1 MTIRKEKEQS
11 LQQKQRDSEY
21 ETILKLRKERK
32 ERETLLKA
40 REEGVRKH
48 KADIDSYETEQSIK
62 LEKERIGL
70 LAFVE
75 QQKERERMLDAFENA
90 LIRKQKHLS
99 ERYIS
104 VKTEQV
110 DYMLLLEERDRKEQA
125 LREREE
131 VLRKKQIELEKYE
144 QIILQQEE
152 QESNKRNS
160 DPYDKLIA
168 KREREFEQR
177 MLTLKQKEEN
187 LTKREQSLK
196 EREISLLLSNSTIST
211 KAGNS
216 AEQTEDALKKEKQEI
231 NVLKELNV
239 TVKKDDSTLITE
251 KKPQVPESLVTVT
264 ENLTLFPKVSIFSG
278 EDPTPKNEVSFE
290 EWKFEVNCIRKN
302 KSYSDQVV
310 AQAIMKSLRAP
321 AKKALYN
328 MGDSATLEDIMKTLD
343 VQFGSVTTGISA
355 MQEFFTASQ
364 KQDESAASWGLRLE
378 TIIQKAIDKGY
389 MKKEEKN
396 DLLKE
401 QFWRQLR
408 SERLKNATRVH
419 YNTISSFELLR
430 REVRQEENEMKK
442 SPGVQFQPLKAGGQQ
457 EETKEEGS
465 DKEAILARLSAIEKM
480 LKYRRWPFNRRNQG
494 YQGNRNQAGQ
504 NNKTEGKDENKEE
517 TETKTLNE

>member
-1 MTIRKEKEQS
+1 M
-11 LQQKQRDSEY
+11 
-21 ETILKLRKERK
+21 
-32 ERETLLKA
+32 KA
-40 REEGVRKH
+40 REEEVRKH

-62 LEKERIGL
+62 LEKERISL

-75 QQKERERMLDAFENA
+75 EQKERERMLDAFENA
-90 LIRKQKHLS
+90 LIRKQQHLS
-99 ERYIS
+99 ERDIS

-177 MLTLKQKEEN
+177 MLTLKQKEED

-216 AEQTEDALKKEKQEI
+216 AEKQEI

-264 ENLTLFPKVSIFSG
+264 ENLTLFPKFSFFFSG

-343 VQFGSVTTGISA
+343 VQFGSVTIGISA

-364 KQDESAASWGLRLE
+364 KQDETAASWGLRLE
-378 TIIQKAIDKGY
+378 TII
-389 MKKEEKN
+389 
-396 DLLKE
+396 
-401 QFWRQLR
+401 
-408 SERLKNATRVH
+408 
-419 YNTISSFELLR
+419 
-430 REVRQEENEMKK
+430 
-442 SPGVQFQPLKAGGQQ
+442 
-457 EETKEEGS
+457 
-465 DKEAILARLSAIEKM
+465 
-480 LKYRRWPFNRRNQG
+480 
-494 YQGNRNQAGQ
+494 
-504 NNKTEGKDENKEE
+504 
-517 TETKTLNE
+517 

>member
-1 MTIRKEKEQS
+1 
-11 LQQKQRDSEY
+11 
-21 ETILKLRKERK
+21 
-32 ERETLLKA
+32 
-40 REEGVRKH
+40 
-48 KADIDSYETEQSIK
+48 
-62 LEKERIGL
+62 
-70 LAFVE
+70 
-75 QQKERERMLDAFENA
+75 MLDAFETA

-99 ERYIS
+99 ERDIS

-110 DYMLLLEERDRKEQA
+110 DYMLLLEEQDRKEKA

-131 VLRKKQIELEKYE
+131 VLRKKQIKLEKYE

-168 KREREFEQR
+168 QREREFEQR
-177 MLTLKQKEEN
+177 MLTLKQKEED
-187 LTKREQSLK
+187 LTKKEQSLK
-196 EREISLLLSNSTIST
+196 EGEISLLLSNSTIST
-211 KAGNS
+211 KSENN

-264 ENLTLFPKVSIFSG
+264 ENLTLFPKFSIFSG
-278 EDPTPKNEVSFE
+278 EDPTPKNEASFE
-290 EWKFEVNCIRKN
+290 EWKFKVNCVRKN

-328 MGDSATLEDIMKTLD
+328 MGDSATLEDMKTLD

-408 SERLKNATRVH
+408 SERLKNGTRVH

-430 REVRQEENEMKK
+430 REVRREENEMKK

-465 DKEAILARLSAIEKM
+465 DKEAILASLSAIEKM
-480 LKYRRWPFNRRNQG
+480 LKYRRGPFNRRNQG
-494 YQGNRNQAGQ
+494 YQGNKNQAGQ